1 LVPPFQLF
9 LILILKQEIQ
19 YRFSYVEEVVGSTT
33 SSWAIRQTGVY
44 HRYVPH
50 GPGSL
55 WVFLHPR
62 PNSTLQTRLENCA
75 LEWDR
80 KKGSDDDW
88 ELAHIL
94 IDTDNLKAAIAVSLD
109 FEKDEHYRRGTDT
122 LQNLHSLQDKILPLC
137 PRLRSTLATVIS
149 LETFFETLR
158 RKSLYEELHSIK
170 ILDEL
175 RAYEVFINGHISSVE
190 LLEKRVQE
198 ILSLVSYI

>member
-1 LVPPFQLF
+1 
-9 LILILKQEIQ
+9 
-19 YRFSYVEEVVGSTT
+19 
-33 SSWAIRQTGVY
+33 
-44 HRYVPH
+44 
-50 GPGSL
+50 
-55 WVFLHPR
+55 
-62 PNSTLQTRLENCA
+62 
-75 LEWDR
+75 
-80 KKGSDDDW
+80 
-88 ELAHIL
+88 
-94 IDTDNLKAAIAVSLD
+94 LKAAIAVSLD

>member
-1 LVPPFQLF
+1 MSFTPPSSLPVG
-9 LILILKQEIQ
+9 LILI
-19 YRFSYVEEVVGSTT
+19 
-33 SSWAIRQTGVY
+33 
-44 HRYVPH
+44 
-50 GPGSL
+50 
-55 WVFLHPR
+55 
-62 PNSTLQTRLENCA
+62 
-75 LEWDR
+75 
-80 KKGSDDDW
+80 
-88 ELAHIL
+88 
-94 IDTDNLKAAIAVSLD
+94 NLKAAIAVSLD

-149 LETFFETLR
+149 LKTLFETLR
-158 RKSLYEELHSIK
+158 GKSLYEELHSIK